1 MGWSLTWKIALRAR
15 LFDGERAHSL
25 LKKAMVLAD
34 GSQGRF
40 GVYPNLL
47 NALPYQIDG
56 NFGATAGVAE
66 MLIQSHRNEL
76 HLLPAIPS
84 VWADGEVR
92 GLRGRGG
99 FEVDMVWRDKMLV
112 SAQIK
117 ASGDRECT
125 LRTDV
130 PLKVVNVGYSCEKD
144 KHGYYITTFQPRK
157 NKTYKIIADR

>member
-1 MGWSLTWKIALRAR
+1 
-15 LFDGERAHSL
+15 
-25 LKKAMVLAD
+25 MVA
-34 GSQGRF
+34 SEAAQ
-40 GVYPNLL
+40 
-47 NALPYQIDG
+47 
-56 NFGATAGVAE
+56 
-66 MLIQSHRNEL
+66 
-76 HLLPAIPS
+76 
-84 VWADGEVR
+84 
-92 GLRGRGG
+92 
-99 FEVDMVWRDKMLV
+99 RDKMLV